1 MAHLASFQT
10 EGVNT
15 GFEAKQTFLLMP
27 KGSFLVKTKH
37 LWKSVDRQRKRIP
50 VLIQSIV
57 TCKGAVV
64 LR

>member
-1 MAHLASFQT
+1 MGHLASFQT

-15 GFEAKQTFLLMP
+15 GAEAKQTFFLMP

-37 LWKSVDRQRKRIP
+37 LWKSVDRLRKLIP
-50 VLIQSIV
+50 VLIQSII
-57 TCKGAVV
+57 KGTVV